1 MQNSFNS
8 ESESDISDFSVPVS
22 YQSTEISENI
32 DFSSLSK
39 SSKDHFPQSPVS
51 ATSERL
57 NGKL

>member
-51 ATSERL
+51 ATSER
-57 NGKL
+57 